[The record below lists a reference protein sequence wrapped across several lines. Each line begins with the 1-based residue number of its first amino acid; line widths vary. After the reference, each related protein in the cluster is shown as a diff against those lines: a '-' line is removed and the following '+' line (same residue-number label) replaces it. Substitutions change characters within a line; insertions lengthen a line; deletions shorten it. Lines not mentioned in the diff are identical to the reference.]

1 VTVCAAGQRNP
12 PAGRA
17 GQTAGCRTFRSRRA
31 WYRYAKS
38 NIRLARD
45 LNLRTR
51 KDHFIHLDGSTGA
64 MKVTRDAVEPGCRM
78 WSRVTPVR
86 AEHSM
91 AAYGTK
97 LRDAADALFGGAGD

>member
-1 VTVCAAGQRNP
+1 MTVCAAGPENP
-12 PAGRA
+12 PGRQA
-17 GQTAGCRTFRSRRA
+17 GQTVSRQTFRSRPA
-31 WYRYAKS
+31 WYRYARS
-38 NIRLARD
+38 NIRLAREMT
-45 LNLRTR
+45 LRTR

-64 MKVTRDAVEPGCRM
+64 MKVTRDAVEPDCRL

>member
-1 VTVCAAGQRNP
+1 MSQQAFGDREQ
-12 PAGRA
+12 
-17 GQTAGCRTFRSRRA
+17 

-38 NIRLARD
+38 NIRLARE
-45 LNLRTR
+45 LTLRTR

-97 LRDAADALFGGAGD
+97 LRDAADALFGGA